1 MDHSARQGGA
11 AVNGGQ
17 ITGLVLTLVGVVA
30 AVVMFLVWRQQRAF
44 WQRARPAEAT
54 VVGHQQRRHRE
65 TSRSSGDSGSRTTY
79 RYYHALHPAFAFR
92 TAEGL
97 DVQTVSGTGARG
109 YPRYHSG
116 QRVRVSYDPQ
126 SPDDVST
133 GKGGE
138 VPVFRTVMLAG
149 VALAVVGLVVVVLT
163 SV

>member
-1 MDHSARQGGA
+1 M
-11 AVNGGQ
+11 NGGQ

-65 TSRSSGDSGSRTTY
+65 RSDSPGDNDNTPNY
-79 RYYHALHPAFAFR
+79 RYYHALHPVFAFR

-109 YPRYHSG
+109 YPTYHSG
-116 QRVRVSYDPQ
+116 QRVPVSYDPT

-138 VPVFRTVMLAG
+138 VPVFRTIMIGGA
-149 VALAVVGLVVVVLT
+149 ALAVVGLLVVVLT

>member
-1 MDHSARQGGA
+1 M
-11 AVNGGQ
+11 NGGQ

-44 WQRARPAEAT
+44 WQRARPAEAM

-65 TSRSSGDSGSRTTY
+65 RTDSPGDNDNRRTY
-79 RYYHALHPAFAFR
+79 RYYHALHPVFAFR

-109 YPRYHSG
+109 YPAYHSG

-126 SPDDVST
+126 SPDEVST

-138 VPVFRTVMLAG
+138 VPVFRTIMLAG
-149 VALAVVGLVVVVLT
+149 VALAVVGLVVMVVT